1 MTKSVQEMKDLVLF
15 QFTRYVDSGEF
26 IILEENLMNESHDL
40 ITGKEIDKGSVS
52 MTFIIPET
60 REVWQIIAI
69 LKNGDKW
76 KCRVFSFLGSIELT
90 PKQEQLLEK
99 SFNTVWQDEE
109 YEWQGNRALEES
121 LDQHYSKFTSDQ
133 LELLNKINP
142 TTPNGVSFTPCQNSN
157 ANVLNWWIRAELETE
172 EPELEAVFQAGRF
185 TTSFIRKELDSL
197 KVMHALAGFEAY
209 M

>member
-1 MTKSVQEMKDLVLF
+1 MTKSVQEMKDLVLY

-26 IILEENLMNESHDL
+26 IILEENLMSESHDL
-40 ITGKEIDKGSVS
+40 ITGKEINKGSVS
-52 MTFIIPET
+52 LTFVIPET

-197 KVMHALAGFEAY
+197 KVMHALAGFETY

>member
-40 ITGKEIDKGSVS
+40 ITGKEIYKGSVS
-52 MTFIIPET
+52 MTFVIPET

>member
-1 MTKSVQEMKDLVLF
+1 MTKPVETMKNLVEL
-15 QFTRYVDSGEF
+15 QFCKFAGGAGF
-26 IILEENLMNESHDL
+26 IPIEENLMNATHDVV
-40 ITGKEIDKGSVS
+40 TGKEIYKGSVS
-52 MTFIIPET
+52 MTFVIPET

-76 KCRVFSFLGSIELT
+76 KCRVFSFIGSIELT
-90 PKQEQLLEK
+90 LKQEQLLEK

-121 LDQHYSKFTSDQ
+121 LDQHYSKFTNDQ

-157 ANVLNWWIRAELETE
+157 ANVLNWWIRAELEAE
-172 EPELEAVFQAGRF
+172 EPDLEAVFQAGRF
-185 TTSFIRKELDSL
+185 TTSFMRKKLDSL
-197 KVMHALAGFEAY
+197 KVLHSLVGFQAY

>member
-40 ITGKEIDKGSVS
+40 ITGKEIYKGSVS
-52 MTFIIPET
+52 MTFVIPET

-142 TTPNGVSFTPCQNSN
+142 TTPNGVSLTPCQNSN

>member
-1 MTKSVQEMKDLVLF
+1 MTKSVQEMKDLVLY
-15 QFTRYVDSGEF
+15 QFTKYVDSGEF
-26 IILEENLMNESHDL
+26 IILEENLSSESHDL
-40 ITGKEIDKGSVS
+40 ITGKEINKGSVS
-52 MTFIIPET
+52 LTFVIPET

-99 SFNTVWQDEE
+99 SFNTVWQDQE

>member
-52 MTFIIPET
+52 MTFVIPET